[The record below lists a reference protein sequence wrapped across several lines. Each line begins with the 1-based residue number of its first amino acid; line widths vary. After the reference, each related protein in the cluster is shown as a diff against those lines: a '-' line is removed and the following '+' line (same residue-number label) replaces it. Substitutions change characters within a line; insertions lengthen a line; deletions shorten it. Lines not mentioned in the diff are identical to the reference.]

1 MIHFTCDC
9 CQRSIDPEEETR
21 YVVRV
26 EVYSAVDAE
35 GAEGAD
41 ERDHL
46 QEIDDL
52 LERLDDLEVE
62 DIENEVYQQVRY
74 DLCGECRAKFLKNPL
89 GRLAVTK
96 IGFSEN

>member
-9 CQRSIDPEEETR
+9 CQRPIDQEQESR

-26 EVYSAVDAE
+26 EVYSAVEAE
-35 GAEGAD
+35 GAEGCD

-52 LERLDDLEVE
+52 LERMDELDGE
-62 DIENEVYQQVRY
+62 DIAGEVYQQVRY
-74 DLCGECRAKFLKNPL
+74 DLCSTCREIFLKNPL
-89 GRLAVTK
+89 GRLAMNK
-96 IGFSEN
+96 LGFSDN